1 MNMRTTLDLPADL
14 LRRAKIAAVERG
26 STLRELV
33 AKALEREL
41 GQPEATPSI
50 RPELPLLQVRDDCP
64 VLQLRPED
72 LKRID
77 EESEAEKLLEVYRR
91 R

>member
-1 MNMRTTLDLPADL
+1 MRTTLDLPEDL

-26 STLRELV
+26 CTLRALF

-41 GQPEATPSI
+41 QEPVPERPSPP
-50 RPELPLLQVRDDCP
+50 PELPLLEVRDDCP
-64 VLQLRPED
+64 VLQLQPEE
-72 LKRID
+72 LESID
-77 EESEAEKLLEVYRR
+77 SDDEAEKALEVHRR